1 MSETA
6 SLHFLF
12 LCNYAKMDQMQRKV
26 FPEAVLGRRV
36 EVGRGQGTII
46 INFSSIHLSRR
57 KTQTWMRWQAVSQCF
72 LWTAR
77 SLRARFA
84 VASTLSSEDLSIQ
97 LSVSMSELW
106 PYILI
111 SSGFAWSCLKEFE
124 KVPSSPPPRC

>member
-57 KTQTWMRWQAVSQCF
+57 KTQT
-72 LWTAR
+72 
-77 SLRARFA
+77 
-84 VASTLSSEDLSIQ
+84 
-97 LSVSMSELW
+97 
-106 PYILI
+106 
-111 SSGFAWSCLKEFE
+111 
-124 KVPSSPPPRC
+124 